1 MNMKTLE
8 VTAYRIKRL
17 LSEKGWGQAELGR
30 KLGVSQQTVQRWAAG
45 KVSPNPE
52 NLDMLSE
59 ITGYPVYWFMLP
71 PDDVDQVTELNPIN
85 ITPKQRELL
94 RIFSAFPD
102 EDQEE
107 MLKEMRE
114 KKEAMDK
121 TVARWLS
128 AQKGKIA

>member
-1 MNMKTLE
+1 MKTLE

-17 LSEKGWGQAELGR
+17 LSEKGWGQAKLGR

-59 ITGYPVYWFMLP
+59 ITGHPVYWFMLP
-71 PDDVDQVTELNPIN
+71 PDYGDKVTEVNSIM
-85 ITPKQRELL
+85 ISPKQRELL
-94 RIFSAFPD
+94 HIFSAFPD

-107 MLKEMRE
+107 MLKEMRD
-114 KKEAMDK
+114 KKETMDK
-121 TVARWLS
+121 TVARWLA
-128 AQKGKIA
+128 AQKGNIA